1 MSGAENPLPEARVT
15 PRGRWS
21 LIWLVPLVAA
31 AVAGW
36 LAWRTLST
44 RGPEITLTFRTG
56 DGLVAGQTKVRH
68 KAVDL
73 GTVEAVQLS
82 DKLDRVIVRLRMARG
97 AEPFLTGHARFWVV
111 RPRVAARGVSGLETL
126 VSGAYIEL
134 DPGAGGGKAE
144 REFTGLEEPP
154 SIRSGEPG
162 RTVWLSANRIGSLG
176 TGSPVFYRDIA
187 AGEVLGFDLTEGG
200 RGPVTLNVFIRA
212 PYDQLVDAGTRFW
225 NASGLS
231 VRVGAE
237 GVRVELESIQAVLS
251 GGIAFAGAAEGEA
264 GPVPPGAVFPLHAT
278 EDEARAAGYRQ
289 RIPVVAYFD
298 RSARGLAPGAP
309 VEMLGIQIGNVT
321 EVGLTP
327 DIGQGE
333 RPRVRV
339 RLEVQPERIMGAD
352 APAPRDV
359 PAVTRRLVE
368 AGLRAQLRSAS
379 LITGQLLVAL
389 DIIPGALP
397 AEAGQEGDAMVLPTQ
412 GGGLDDLT
420 STLSGIADK
429 VNALPLDRIAE
440 DLGQALRTVSGTM
453 EEAQA
458 LVKQANAGIGPV
470 LRELPGVVQ
479 RLNEALGRA
488 NGLIASTERGY
499 GGDSAVRRQAQRTL
513 EQFDDAARSIRLL
526 ADYLNRHPEALLRG
540 RTGEASR

>member
-1 MSGAENPLPEARVT
+1 MSDVEPLLPEARLT

-31 AVAGW
+31 LVAGW
-36 LAWRTLST
+36 LAWRTLSA
-44 RGPEITLTFRTG
+44 RGPEIILTFQTG
-56 DGLVAGQTKVRH
+56 DGLSAGQTKVRH

-82 DKLDRVIVRLRMARG
+82 DKLDHVIVRLRMARE
-97 AEPFLTGHARFWVV
+97 AEPFLTDHARFWVV
-111 RPRVAARGVSGLETL
+111 RPRVAARGISGLETL

-134 DPGAGGGKAE
+134 DPGTGGGKGQ
-144 REFTGLEEPP
+144 RQFIGLEEPP

-162 RTVWLSANRIGSLG
+162 RTVRLTANRVGSLG

-187 AGEVLGFDLTEGG
+187 VGEVLGFDLTEGG
-200 RGPVTLNVFIRA
+200 RGPVALNAFIRA
-212 PYDQLVDAGTRFW
+212 PYDRLIGAGTRFW
-225 NASGLS
+225 NASGVS

-251 GGIAFAGAAEGEA
+251 GGIAFAATTEGET
-264 GPVPPGAVFPLHAT
+264 GPAPADAIFPLHAT
-278 EDEARAAGYRQ
+278 EDEARAAGYRR

-327 DIGQGE
+327 GIDQGE

-339 RLEVQPERIMGAD
+339 RLEVQPERIMGAHTL
-352 APAPRDV
+352 APRDV
-359 PAVTRRLVE
+359 TEVTRRLVE

-389 DIIPGALP
+389 DIIPGAPP
-397 AEAGQEGDAMVLPTQ
+397 AEVGQEGDTMVLPTQ

-470 LRELPGVVQ
+470 LRELPATVQ
-479 RLNEALGRA
+479 RLNDALGRA

-540 RTGEASR
+540 RAGEAAR